1 MQPSSAGD
9 GGGRCRS
16 RPPQAGSGGPA
27 TARAPASGA
36 AATPEGAVDA
46 AGQRRLARGERI
58 VIATHNAGKLREVAA
73 LLAPHGIETVSAGAL
88 GLPEPEETEDSF
100 LGNARI
106 KALAAA
112 RAAGLPALADD
123 SGFSVAALA
132 GAPGVRTADW
142 AMQPDGSRDY
152 ADAMRKVMDAAQ
164 EFEDRTAW
172 FTCALVLAW
181 PDGHVEDFEGR
192 VNGVWVWPPR
202 GGQGFGYDPMFQPGQ
217 AGQTFGE
224 MDPAQKHRISHRAAA
239 FALLAAA
246 VLPQG

>member
-1 MQPSSAGD
+1 V
-9 GGGRCRS
+9 
-16 RPPQAGSGGPA
+16 
-27 TARAPASGA
+27 TAH
-36 AATPEGAVDA
+36 
-46 AGQRRLARGERI
+46 RRLTRGERI

-73 LLAPHGIETVSAGAL
+73 LLAPYGIETLSAGAL
-88 GLPEPEETEDSF
+88 DLPEPEETEESF

-152 ADAMRKVMDAAQ
+152 ADAMRKVMEAAQ

-172 FTCALVLAW
+172 FSCALVLAW
-181 PDGHVEDFEGR
+181 PDGHVEGFEGR
-192 VNGVWVWPPR
+192 ALGHWTWPPR
-202 GGQGFGYDPMFQPGQ
+202 GARGFGYDPMFVPDRR
-217 AGQTFGE
+217 TETYGE
-224 MDPAQKHRISHRAAA
+224 IDPAEKHRISHRAIA
-239 FALLAAA
+239 FGLLAATC
-246 VLPQG
+246 LPPAGT